1 MGDATESMN
10 QMLTGIR
17 TVKAFQLEDQRLAD
31 FKANNARYLRRTVG
45 MLRAKALAMSSV
57 HLGYMMTFAVLF
69 LLMGW
74 LVVQGHY
81 AFTAIAATIAPLAT
95 TYAHVK
101 RLTRAYNTLNESA
114 GALEGVESLLAE
126 APGAGADGTGL
137 AVPTLRGEVAL
148 EHVDFAYG
156 TDPVLHDVSFTGKP
170 GQVIAL
176 VGPSGAGK
184 STTLDLLARFH
195 DPTSGRILIDGRDLR
210 ELNLTDYRKHIA
222 VVSQHPFLFN
232 ASIRDNILC
241 GRPDATQ
248 AELERAAQDAQI
260 RDFIAQ
266 LPEGYDS
273 LVGERGC
280 NLSGGEMQR
289 LTIARAI
296 LRDPRILILDEAYSS
311 LDSESEQLV
320 QKALQTLMVG
330 RTSFVIAHRLSTVA
344 SADLIVV
351 LEEGRVV
358 EKGTHEEL
366 IARHGIYRRM
376 RDLQSAR

>member
-1 MGDATESMN
+1 M
-10 QMLTGIR
+10 
-17 TVKAFQLEDQRLAD
+17 AD
-31 FKANNARYLRRTVG
+31 FKANNARYLHRTVG
-45 MLRAKALAMSSV
+45 MLKAKALAMASV
-57 HLGYMMTFAVLF
+57 HMGYMLTFAVLF
-69 LLMGW
+69 LFMGW
-74 LVVQGHY
+74 LVVQGQY

-156 TDPVLHDVSFTGKP
+156 TEPVLRDVSFTGKP

-248 AELERAAQDAQI
+248 ADLERAAGDAQI

-296 LRDPRILILDEAYSS
+296 LRDPRILILDEAYSA
-311 LDSESEQLV
+311 LDSESEELV
-320 QKALQTLMVG
+320 QKALHTLMVG
-330 RTSFVIAHRLSTVA
+330 RTSFVIAHRLSTIA

-366 IARHGIYRRM
+366 INRHGIYRRM
-376 RDLQSAR
+376 RDLQSTR